1 MQQNRLLLFEKDT
14 AVSRTAIT
22 ASVSS
27 TINLSQIVGRPFDE
41 SVSSNLLFTQ
51 ELLSVKLGIASNT
64 LVLSQVLA
72 GVRRNVPEESE
83 LALTDAVATNVDY
96 VRSLIS
102 TLNLTQSV
110 TGYLSNRIENASC
123 EDPIEDFT
131 LEEV

>member
-1 MQQNRLLLFEKDT
+1 
-14 AVSRTAIT
+14 
-22 ASVSS
+22 VSS
-27 TINLSQIVGRPFDE
+27 TINFSQIAGRLFSQ
-41 SVSSNLLFTQ
+41 SVSNSLLFTQ

-64 LVLSQVLA
+64 LALSQVLA

-83 LALTDAVATNVDY
+83 LVLSDAVATNVDY

-123 EDPIEDFT
+123 EDPIEAFT
-131 LEEV
+131 LEEVP